1 MILVCPCAIFI
12 VVGIFIHVTGACVG
26 STIVPESGSIIAGDE
41 GTPNITLYCD
51 LRNENGD
58 RLIVTWFMQ
67 TRQGPQQPIPL
78 DDDNFEF
85 SGVTI
90 EVANVGNFA
99 QNSNLTIASLTD
111 ELDDVII
118 ICSFDASGAEFNLR
132 IYRKYYGIH
141 QNYTLPMNYIGDPI
155 TQ

>member
-1 MILVCPCAIFI
+1 MVRLN
-12 VVGIFIHVTGACVG
+12 VVFVHVTGVCVDPAG
-26 STIVPESGSIIAGDE
+26 STIVPESGSVIAGDE

-58 RLIVTWFMQ
+58 RLVVNWLKQ
-67 TRQGPQQPIPL
+67 PRQAGQGGQAIPL

-90 EVANVGNFA
+90 VTDDGNFS
-99 QNSNLTIASLTD
+99 QNSNLTITSLTD

-118 ICSFDASGAEFNLR
+118 ICSFDEPEAEFSLR
-132 IYRKYYGIH
+132 IYRTYKFYCLLFRDLG
-141 QNYTLPMNYIGDPI
+141 L
-155 TQ
+155 